1 MTEPNPITDAVDD
14 QPPGPDAAAAPVA
27 AVSVPPAPELSPAAC
42 GARLAEMFPALFGT
56 AGPPKP
62 IKLRIKVD
70 IQQRAPGVFTKR
82 VLSLFLSRYT
92 TGNAYIKALLQST
105 HRFDLDGQ
113 PAGDI
118 TAEHR
123 AAATEELARRR
134 ALQEARRAAERE
146 AWRAADKQAREAQR
160 GAEREAH
167 REAQREHAAQDHQR
181 RDRAALLRAFE
192 TSTLGKANFC
202 ALKGLAEADLDAA
215 LLLARQE
222 REQRPP
228 LAQQQPQR
236 AHPPGPP
243 RHGR

>member
-27 AVSVPPAPELSPAAC
+27 AGSVPLAPELSPAAC

-62 IKLRIKVD
+62 IKLRIQVD

-105 HRFDLDGQ
+105 QRFDLDGL
-113 PAGDI
+113 PSGEI
-118 TAEHR
+118 TEEHR
-123 AAATEELARRR
+123 SAATEELARRR
-134 ALQEARRAAERE
+134 AVHEARRAAERE
-146 AWRAADKQAREAQR
+146 AWREAERQARAAQQDAQR
-160 GAEREAH
+160 Q
-167 REAQREHAAQDHQR
+167 AQREHAAQDHAR
-181 RDRAALLRAFE
+181 RDRAALLRTFE
-192 TSTLGKANFC
+192 TSTLTKANFC
-202 ALKGLAEADLDAA
+202 ALKGLAENDLDAA
-215 LLLARQE
+215 LLLGRQE
-222 REQRPP
+222 REQRPQQAP
-228 LAQQQPQR
+228 QQQRP
-236 AHPPGPP
+236 HMPGPP